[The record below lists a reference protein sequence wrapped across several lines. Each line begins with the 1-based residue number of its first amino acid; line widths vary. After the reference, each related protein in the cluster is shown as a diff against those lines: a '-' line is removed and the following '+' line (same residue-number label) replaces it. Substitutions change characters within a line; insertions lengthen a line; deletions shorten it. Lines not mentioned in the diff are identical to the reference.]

1 VTSVLRLR
9 TPGSLVSLVLLVIL
23 AMGATFASVLGCHED
38 PPRVRHE
45 PMRTPAADPAELPAL
60 EASRAA
66 PTRAGELGVA
76 GDEAPAP
83 LTERP
88 PADPAITK
96 ALDLISAS
104 GLRFIDQAADE
115 DSKPSEYTAEQFAS
129 MLRTK
134 WDWIGYDISEL
145 EPWVEEIASRS
156 FKTNLPY
163 QVVLG
168 DGTSVELR
176 GWLGQQQL
184 GSE

>member
-1 VTSVLRLR
+1 VAFVLRWR
-9 TPGSLVSLVLLVIL
+9 TLGSLVSLVMLTL
-23 AMGATFASVLGCHED
+23 ASVLGCHED
-38 PPRVRHE
+38 PPLVRHE
-45 PMRTPAADPAELPAL
+45 PMRTPAAGAVGPPSLAASTGTAEQP
-60 EASRAA
+60 S
-66 PTRAGELGVA
+66 VA

-96 ALDLISAS
+96 ALDLINAS
-104 GLRFIDQAADE
+104 GLRFIDQADDE

-145 EPWVEEIASRS
+145 DPWLEEIASRS

-168 DGTSVELR
+168 DGTSIELR
-176 GWLGQQQL
+176 AWLDDQQL
-184 GSE
+184 ESE